1 MERSPAL
8 SDHPGRPTTRSVS
21 TPVRAR
27 DARID
32 AFRGLALIMILID
45 HMPGNPW
52 EALTIRNIGFSDAAE
67 AFFIMSGIAAG
78 IAYSP
83 AIIRWL
89 NHDTRLWDAVGPMW
103 KRAWKLY
110 TVHILLTVVAIAL
123 YAWAAEMFLRE
134 EFRIVQEL

>member
-8 SDHPGRPTTRSVS
+8 SDHPRRPTTRSVS

-67 AFFIMSGIAAG
+67 AFFIMSGIAAACG
-78 IAYSP
+78 MPWGRCGNEPGNFIPS
-83 AIIRWL
+83 
-89 NHDTRLWDAVGPMW
+89 TSC
-103 KRAWKLY
+103 
-110 TVHILLTVVAIAL
+110 
-123 YAWAAEMFLRE
+123 
-134 EFRIVQEL
+134 